1 MKLDALSEKL
11 GVEINRELLKLALTH
26 RSYSYEH
33 GNIPNNERLEF
44 LGDSVLGFVVT
55 SHIYETLTN
64 LPEGEMTKVKNA
76 VVSARALAV
85 VAAELSLGEYLL
97 LGKGELATDGR
108 NKPNLLAD
116 AFEAILGAAYMSNG
130 FDAARALVEKFV
142 FPLLDNPDEIRA
154 NSDPKTTLQERIQA
168 LGRGTPNYKT
178 RFEGPDHNRDYFSTL
193 YVNGEEISHGEG
205 RTKKNAET
213 AAAVKA
219 LEILVDATPVV
230 KKKRKRR

>member
-11 GVEINRELLKLALTH
+11 GVEINRELLKLAMTH

-55 SHIYETLTN
+55 SHIYETLTY